1 MMRVENFVWLVLLP
15 TILHDDV
22 IETEY
27 DFDFHT

>member
-15 TILHDDV
+15 TILHGV